1 MAGTGTSGSGAES
14 IREYLTAMN
23 EGIAARF
30 DVLEASMKDGFA
42 AVNNRVDAVGNRVDA
57 VNSRIDSL
65 TVEVASIKANTD
77 ALFDATADN
86 TRKLRERD

>member
-1 MAGTGTSGSGAES
+1 MEVTGTSGSGAES

-30 DVLEASMKDGFA
+30 DALEAGMNEGFA
-42 AVNNRVDAVGNRVDA
+42 AVNSRVDA
-57 VNSRIDSL
+57 VNSRVDAVNDRMDNL
-65 TVEVASIKANTD
+65 AVEVAGIKATTD

-86 TRKLRERD
+86 TRKLREID